1 MTTSVSSWALSNLE
15 MRLLTGDNS
24 DEAFANEQHAH
35 SNFVRRPMRGI
46 VVPKDT
52 HASLFIEDNNAVLT
66 NTSLQPGVSSNITHN
81 FILQNVTES
90 RSEKSQFITT
100 FGSTYAFFFG
110 EQPRLI
116 SCSAILPNSADF
128 EWHKEW
134 WANYSN
140 MLRGT
145 SLTSRNQVAVLSYG
159 GDGRDRTFIRGFLTN
174 CTSMISAQDPYV
186 IQISFSMFVESMTR
200 TPASKKAPRRTGSTA
215 DTLDVGAL
223 TDPSDALLLPE
234 SSTAAVRR
242 LNIKLS
248 PFKQEP
254 GVLGKISSAL
264 NSLDAAIDNTIR
276 QARNFLY
283 GRNLVVPVNFTASRP
298 ESNPIFTEGS
308 GTEGLEGLTVTNFFG
323 KGVLAFAE
331 GGPQRGLKTV
341 NLRTKTDGQ
350 YSGVQDFRISKNQ
363 REKSEYYAENFDE
376 YIGVDLKKARDLVE
390 GVEDLFRSPYSIQL
404 NYSTQSIAAFAAFGI
419 KVTPFG
425 VVDRDDR
432 ASLERAANTYYWAEY
447 SKQKTAEA
455 LRIVGRAAFG
465 VATFAIGTSV
475 VNNRR
480 RLQENI
486 TNPNSGNLARN
497 ERRALQGDIAQAQR
511 SAEQRRLVQDR
522 KAAELRGETGVVYPG
537 TLGAIL
543 SVIL

>member
-1 MTTSVSSWALSNLE
+1 MTAAVSSWALGNLAK
-15 MRLLTGDNS
+15 RLTTGVS
-24 DEAFANEQHAH
+24 ADEKKKDTQEAD
-35 SNFVRRPMRGI
+35 SSFVRRPMRGI
-46 VVPKDT
+46 VIPKDT
-52 HASLFIEDNNAVLT
+52 HASLFIRDANAVLT
-66 NTSLQPGVSSNITHN
+66 NTSLPPGISSNITHN
-81 FILQNVTES
+81 FILQNVTET

-116 SCSAILPNSADF
+116 SCTAVLPNSADF

-159 GDGRDRTFIRGFLTN
+159 GDGRDQTFIEGFLTN

-200 TPASKKAPRRTGSTA
+200 TPASKKAPRRSGSTA

-223 TDPSDALLLPE
+223 TDPSDALTLPE

-283 GRNLVVPVNFTASRP
+283 GRNLVVPLNLTASRP
-298 ESNPIFTEGS
+298 ESNPIFAEGS

-331 GGPQRGLKTV
+331 GGPQGGLKTV

-363 REKSEYYAENFDE
+363 REKSKYYAENFDE
-376 YIGVDLKKARDLVE
+376 YIGVDLKKARSLAEVIDATGIPTFATQLI
-390 GVEDLFRSPYSIQL
+390 YS
-404 NYSTQSIAAFAAFGI
+404 NQSVAAFAAFGI